1 MNRASGN
8 ILILMIGGVL
18 MVYTAYRSLHVVQST
33 LPPEA
38 QIVGYAALA
47 GLDGALIAWTLYK
60 ARSARGEKQN
70 AIATFMI
77 CLQLCGITATL
88 IGDTVLTS
96 DPSNVTR
103 DYLRMITLWAVPLII
118 ATNVA
123 ATVIVHLVDPAQEI
137 FNARREVRDEIERQ
151 VAEHLRQNA
160 SQIAAQ
166 VTPVAAQHR
175 ANELLA
181 EFMRQK
187 ENGAGVSISLG
198 PDVAIETPGAVAPPA
213 AAAKRS
219 RNGARI
225 EAEETSPGPK

>member
-96 DPSNVTR
+96 DPSNLTR
-103 DYLRMITLWAVPLII
+103 EYLRTITLWAVPLII

-160 SQIAAQ
+160 AQIAAQ

-187 ENGAGVSISLG
+187 ENGGGVSVSLG
-198 PDVAIETPGAVAPPA
+198 PDIAVETPGAVSPPA
-213 AAAKRS
+213 PAARRS

-225 EAEETSPGPK
+225 EAEESSPGPK